1 MDWGFQN
8 RISRII
14 KPQNNRAL
22 MLAVDHGYF
31 LGPTE
36 KLENPKKVIAPL
48 LKYCDSLM
56 VTRGVQRSS
65 VSATTDTPMV
75 LRVSGGSSIIG
86 EDLSQ
91 EDITVSIEDAI
102 RLNASA
108 LAMSIFVGSKYEY
121 QTIVNL
127 GKLVSE
133 AEKYGLPVLAVTAV
147 GKELGK
153 DARYLSLACR
163 VAAEQGA
170 HIVKTYYCDNFEKVV
185 QSCPVPIIVAG
196 GKKILERDALQLTF
210 NAIKTG
216 AVGVDMGRNIWQSD
230 HPVSM
235 IKAVRAIVHNN
246 QNVDQAFKL
255 YQKLVSEEPKSK
267 SNKPNQNKPN
277 QNKPNQNKPN
287 QNKPNQNKPNQ
298 NKPNQNKPNQNK
310 PNQNKPNQNKPNQNK
325 PNQNKPNQNKPNQNK
340 PNITKK

>member
-1 MDWGFQN
+1 MDWGLQN
-8 RISRII
+8 RISSII

-36 KLENPKKVIAPL
+36 KLENPKKVVVPL
-48 LKYCDSLM
+48 LRYCDSLM

-65 VSATTDTPMV
+65 VPATTDTPMV

-196 GKKILERDALQLTF
+196 GKKIPERDALQLTF
-210 NAIKTG
+210 NAIKGG

-235 IKAVRAIVHNN
+235 IKAVRAIVHSN

-255 YQKLVSEEPKSK
+255 YKKLVSEEYKTKKRKQARTKSK
-267 SNKPNQNKPN
+267 
-277 QNKPNQNKPN
+277 
-287 QNKPNQNKPNQ
+287 
-298 NKPNQNKPNQNK
+298 
-310 PNQNKPNQNKPNQNK
+310 
-325 PNQNKPNQNKPNQNK
+325 
-340 PNITKK
+340 

>member
-1 MDWGFQN
+1 MDWGLKN
-8 RISRII
+8 RISSII
-14 KPQNNRAL
+14 KPQDNRAL

-56 VTRGVQRSS
+56 VTRGVQRTCVPAITS
-65 VSATTDTPMV
+65 TPMV

-86 EDLSQ
+86 DDLSQ

-121 QTIVNL
+121 QTVVNL

-196 GKKILERDALQLTF
+196 GKKIPERDAMQLTY
-210 NAIKTG
+210 NAIKAG
-216 AVGVDMGRNIWQSD
+216 AVGVDMGRNIWQSE

-235 IKAVRAIVHNN
+235 IKAVHAIVHQNR
-246 QNVDQAFKL
+246 NVDQAFKL
-255 YQKLVSEEPKSK
+255 YQKLVSEEPKIPQK
-267 SNKPNQNKPN
+267 SFKNNPNQNKPSNPNQNKPSNPNQNKPSNPNQNKPSNPNQNKPN
-277 QNKPNQNKPN
+277 PPNQ
-287 QNKPNQNKPNQ
+287 
-298 NKPNQNKPNQNK
+298 
-310 PNQNKPNQNKPNQNK
+310 
-325 PNQNKPNQNKPNQNK
+325 
-340 PNITKK
+340 TK